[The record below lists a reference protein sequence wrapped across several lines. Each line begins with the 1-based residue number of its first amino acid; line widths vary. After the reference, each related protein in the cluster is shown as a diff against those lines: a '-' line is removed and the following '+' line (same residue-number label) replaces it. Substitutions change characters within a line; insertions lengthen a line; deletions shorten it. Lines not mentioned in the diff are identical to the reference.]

1 MRSLSLSFFFIVFI
15 FFIHICWLYFTIK
28 LIGFLWRIICD
39 QRKAIECF
47 FNSQSPI
54 NNWEYRNIISSQ
66 NWKKTHQF
74 LWSKCTFCMLCAL
87 YVCQSMAF
95 PYRIPSNEGQIVQS
109 NTIFCPV
116 NFVICTW
123 SIKYDCFHGRNKNVN
138 YFGSQI
144 YLHSI

>member
-1 MRSLSLSFFFIVFI
+1 MTNERQSNAFSIRNHQSITENTGTSSAL
-15 FFIHICWLYFTIK
+15 K
-28 LIGFLWRIICD
+28 
-39 QRKAIECF
+39 IE
-47 FNSQSPI
+47 
-54 NNWEYRNIISSQ
+54 
-66 NWKKTHQF
+66 KKTHQF

-144 YLHSI
+144 YLHSIAHTHKLLQNY

>member
-28 LIGFLWRIICD
+28 LIWFLWRIICD

-66 NWKKTHQF
+66 NWKKNSPVSVEQVHLLHALCFIRLSVYGISIQNSFQWRPNSTIKHNILSRQF
-74 LWSKCTFCMLCAL
+74 CHLHMVDKIWL
-87 YVCQSMAF
+87 F
-95 PYRIPSNEGQIVQS
+95 PWTKQE
-109 NTIFCPV
+109 C
-116 NFVICTW
+116 
-123 SIKYDCFHGRNKNVN
+123 
-138 YFGSQI
+138 
-144 YLHSI
+144 